1 MAGPK
6 VIVVD
11 DSEVVLLM
19 TSAALRSAGYEVRTL
34 MRWEELDD
42 TLKDFRPD
50 LILFD
55 VNMPEMYGD
64 FALMFFKEERNITD
78 IPVLLYSDIDVG
90 ELEQRAKDC
99 GANGF
104 VSKTWGVDRMVEVV
118 DEYLR
123 PDKDA

>member
-1 MAGPK
+1 MVGK
-6 VIVVD
+6 RVIVVD

-19 TSAALRSAGYEVRTL
+19 SSAALQSAGYEVKTL
-34 MRWEELDD
+34 MRWEDLDG
-42 TLKDFRPD
+42 TLKEFRPD

-78 IPVLLYSDIDVG
+78 IPILLYSDIDVG

-104 VSKTWGVDRMVEVV
+104 VSKTWGVERMVEVV
-118 DEYLR
+118 TEHLAS
-123 PDKDA
+123 KKEA

>member
-1 MAGPK
+1 MPGK
-6 VIVVD
+6 RVIVVD

-19 TSAALRSAGYEVRTL
+19 SSAALQSAGYQVKTL
-34 MRWEELDD
+34 MRWEELDGA
-42 TLKDFRPD
+42 LKDFRPD

-78 IPVLLYSDIDVG
+78 IPILLYSDIDVG

-99 GANGF
+99 GADGF
-104 VSKTWGVDRMVEVV
+104 VSKTWGVERMVEVV
-118 DEYLR
+118 GEHIAS
-123 PDKDA
+123 KKEA

>member
-19 TSAALRSAGYEVRTL
+19 TSAALQSAGYEVRTL
-34 MRWEELDD
+34 MRWEDLDD
-42 TLKDFRPD
+42 TLKNFRPD

-64 FALMFFKEERNITD
+64 FVLMFFKEERNITD
-78 IPVLLYSDIDVG
+78 IPILLYSDIDVG
-90 ELEQRAKDC
+90 ELEQRANDC

-104 VSKTWGVDRMVEVV
+104 VSKTWGVERMVEIV
-118 DEYLR
+118 DEHVR

>member
-1 MAGPK
+1 MAGK
-6 VIVVD
+6 RVIVVD

-19 TSAALRSAGYEVRTL
+19 SSAALQSAGYEVRTL
-34 MRWEELDD
+34 MRWEELDG
-42 TLKDFRPD
+42 TLKEFRPD

-78 IPVLLYSDIDVG
+78 IPILLYSDIDVG

-104 VSKTWGVDRMVEVV
+104 VSKTWGVERMVEVV
-118 DEYLR
+118 GEHLGS
-123 PDKDA
+123 KKES

>member
-1 MAGPK
+1 MVGK
-6 VIVVD
+6 RVIVVD

-19 TSAALRSAGYEVRTL
+19 SSAALQSAGYEVKTL
-34 MRWEELDD
+34 MRWEELDG
-42 TLKDFRPD
+42 TLKEFRPD

-78 IPVLLYSDIDVG
+78 IPILLYSDIDVG

-104 VSKTWGVDRMVEVV
+104 VSKTWGVERMVEVV
-118 DEYLR
+118 TEHLSS
-123 PDKDA
+123 K

>member
-1 MAGPK
+1 MAGSK

-19 TSAALRSAGYEVRTL
+19 TSAALQSAGYEVRTL
-34 MRWEELDD
+34 MRWEDLDD

-78 IPVLLYSDIDVG
+78 IPILLFSDIDVG

-104 VSKTWGVDRMVEVV
+104 VSKTWGVERMVEIVGEHV
-118 DEYLR
+118 P

>member
-1 MAGPK
+1 MPGK
-6 VIVVD
+6 RVIVVD

-19 TSAALRSAGYEVRTL
+19 SSAALQSAGYEVKTL
-34 MRWEELDD
+34 MRWEELDG
-42 TLKDFRPD
+42 TLKEFRPD

-64 FALMFFKEERNITD
+64 FALMFFKEERDITD
-78 IPVLLYSDIDVG
+78 IPILLYSDIDVN

-104 VSKTWGVDRMVEVV
+104 VSKTWGVERMVEVV
-118 DEYLR
+118 GEHIAS
-123 PDKDA
+123 KKEA

>member
-1 MAGPK
+1 MAGK
-6 VIVVD
+6 RVIVVD

-19 TSAALRSAGYEVRTL
+19 SSAALQSAGYEVRTL
-34 MRWEELDD
+34 MRWEDLDG

-78 IPVLLYSDIDVG
+78 IPILLYSDIDVD

-104 VSKTWGVDRMVEVV
+104 VSKTWGVERMVEVV
-118 DEYLR
+118 GEHLGS
-123 PDKDA
+123 

>member
-19 TSAALRSAGYEVRTL
+19 TSAALQSAGYEVRTL

-42 TLKDFRPD
+42 TLKDFLPD

-55 VNMPEMYGD
+55 VNMPEMDGD
-64 FALMFFKEERNITD
+64 FALMFFKEERGITD
-78 IPVLLYSDIDVG
+78 IPILLYSDIDVG

-99 GANGF
+99 EADGF
-104 VSKTWGVDRMVEVV
+104 ISKTWGVERMVEIV
-118 DEYLR
+118 DEHVR

>member
-19 TSAALRSAGYEVRTL
+19 TSAALQSAGYEVRTL
-34 MRWEELDD
+34 MRWDELDD

-64 FALMFFKEERNITD
+64 FALMFFKEERDITD
-78 IPVLLYSDIDVG
+78 IHILLYSDIDVG

-104 VSKTWGVDRMVEVV
+104 VSKTWGVERMVEIV
-118 DEYLR
+118 DEHVR

>member
-19 TSAALRSAGYEVRTL
+19 SSAALQSAGYEVRTL
-34 MRWEELDD
+34 MRWEDLDD

-64 FALMFFKEERNITD
+64 FALMFFKEERDITD
-78 IPVLLYSDIDVG
+78 IQILLYSDIDVG

-99 GANGF
+99 RADGF
-104 VSKTWGVDRMVEVV
+104 VSKTWGVERMVEIV
-118 DEYLR
+118 DEHVR

>member
-19 TSAALRSAGYEVRTL
+19 TSVALRSAGYEVRTL

-42 TLKDFRPD
+42 NLKDFRPD

-64 FALMFFKEERNITD
+64 FALMFFKEERNITN
-78 IPVLLYSDIDVG
+78 IPILLYSDIDVG

-99 GANGF
+99 GADGF
-104 VSKTWGVDRMVEVV
+104 VSKSWGVERMVEVV
-118 DEYLR
+118 GEHLGLK
-123 PDKDA
+123 KDA

>member
-1 MAGPK
+1 MAGK
-6 VIVVD
+6 RVIVVD

-19 TSAALRSAGYEVRTL
+19 SSAALQSAGYEVRTL
-34 MRWEELDD
+34 MRWEDLDG

-78 IPVLLYSDIDVG
+78 IPILLYSDIDVG

-104 VSKTWGVDRMVEVV
+104 VSKTWGVERMVEVV
-118 DEYLR
+118 GEHLGS
-123 PDKDA
+123 KKES

>member
-1 MAGPK
+1 MAGK
-6 VIVVD
+6 RVIVVD

-19 TSAALRSAGYEVRTL
+19 TSAALQSAGYEVKTL
-34 MRWEELDD
+34 MRWEELDG
-42 TLKDFRPD
+42 TLKEFRPD

-55 VNMPEMYGD
+55 VNMREMYGD

-78 IPVLLYSDIDVG
+78 IPILLFSDIDVG

-104 VSKTWGVDRMVEVV
+104 VSKTWGVERMVEVV
-118 DEYLR
+118 TEHLAS
-123 PDKDA
+123 KKEA

>member
-19 TSAALRSAGYEVRTL
+19 SSAALQSAGYEVRTL
-34 MRWEELDD
+34 MRWEDLDD

-64 FALMFFKEERNITD
+64 FALMFFKEERD
-78 IPVLLYSDIDVG
+78 IIDIQILLYSDIDVG

-104 VSKTWGVDRMVEVV
+104 VSKTWGVERMVEIV
-118 DEYLR
+118 DEHVR

>member
-19 TSAALRSAGYEVRTL
+19 SSAALQSAGYEVRTL
-34 MRWEELDD
+34 MRWEDLDD

-64 FALMFFKEERNITD
+64 FALMFFKEERDITD
-78 IPVLLYSDIDVG
+78 IAILLYSDIDVG

-99 GANGF
+99 EADGF
-104 VSKTWGVDRMVEVV
+104 VSKTWGVERMVEIV
-118 DEYLR
+118 DEHVR

>member
-1 MAGPK
+1 MAGK
-6 VIVVD
+6 RVIVVD

-19 TSAALRSAGYEVRTL
+19 SSAALQSAGYEVRTL
-34 MRWEELDD
+34 MRWEDLDG

-78 IPVLLYSDIDVG
+78 IPILLYSDIDVG

-104 VSKTWGVDRMVEVV
+104 VSKTWGVERMVEVV
-118 DEYLR
+118 GEHLGS
-123 PDKDA
+123 

>member
-1 MAGPK
+1 MAGK
-6 VIVVD
+6 RVIVVD

-19 TSAALRSAGYEVRTL
+19 SSAALQSAGYEVKTL
-34 MRWEELDD
+34 MRWEELDG
-42 TLKDFRPD
+42 TLKEFRPD

-64 FALMFFKEERNITD
+64 FALMFFKEERDITD
-78 IPVLLYSDIDVG
+78 IPILLYSDIDVG

-104 VSKTWGVDRMVEVV
+104 VSKTWGVERMVEVV
-118 DEYLR
+118 GEHLESK
-123 PDKDA
+123 KD